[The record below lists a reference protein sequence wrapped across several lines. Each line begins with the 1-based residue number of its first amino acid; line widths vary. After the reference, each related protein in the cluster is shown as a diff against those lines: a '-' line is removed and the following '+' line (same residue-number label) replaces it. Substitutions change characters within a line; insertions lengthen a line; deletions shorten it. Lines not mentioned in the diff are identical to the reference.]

1 MKAPQKKPSTKAGK
15 GSKKPKTSG
24 FGCCRKKTST
34 KKNRNKND
42 QKPPSIGMNPRK
54 NPVTRPSANNS
65 IAEPTSQIS
74 QTTAPTSVVPATQP
88 VINSPPTRKTVR
100 PPVDSN
106 CKQCPEPKKDSS
118 LSKEDDTSEKA
129 KKKSEPKGSS
139 PQKISEEHPTPV
151 EIRQQE
157 DESVTIEELAI
168 KTFEQGGRLHRTF
181 NYHISSKL
189 PQKPVPVVEKKE
201 EEVVK
206 VEKPQT
212 ESCFV
217 VQQSCTCVHMRT
229 SNDVA
234 MKPIKQVSTTSIK
247 ACEPVNGNGC
257 ALVEGNAIQCQVP
270 SNMDQLVRQL
280 CESVKLLVEAQQKK
294 D

>member
-1 MKAPQKKPSTKAGK
+1 MNASQKKPSTKAGK

-24 FGCCRKKTST
+24 FGCCRKKTVS
-34 KKNRNKND
+34 KKNRNK
-42 QKPPSIGMNPRK
+42 KESKLSSIGQNPRQ
-54 NPVTRPSANNS
+54 PSLVRPAVKSEKSVNNS
-65 IAEPTSQIS
+65 VAEPQS
-74 QTTAPTSVVPATQP
+74 QTAQAGQTTVSISVVPPTQSVALHATEP
-88 VINSPPTRKTVR
+88 NF
-100 PPVDSN
+100 
-106 CKQCPEPKKDSS
+106 KQCPELKKE
-118 LSKEDDTSEKA
+118 EDFSE
-129 KKKSEPKGSS
+129 KKKSDPKGSS
-139 PQKISEEHPTPV
+139 PQKISEEHPTSV

-168 KTFEQGGRLHRTF
+168 KTFEQSGRLHRTF

-189 PQKPVPVVEKKE
+189 PQKPVQVVEKKE

-206 VEKPQT
+206 FEKPQT

-247 ACEPVNGNGC
+247 ACESASGNGC
-257 ALVEGNAIQCQVP
+257 TLVEGNAIQCQVP
-270 SNMDQLVRQL
+270 INMDQLVRQL